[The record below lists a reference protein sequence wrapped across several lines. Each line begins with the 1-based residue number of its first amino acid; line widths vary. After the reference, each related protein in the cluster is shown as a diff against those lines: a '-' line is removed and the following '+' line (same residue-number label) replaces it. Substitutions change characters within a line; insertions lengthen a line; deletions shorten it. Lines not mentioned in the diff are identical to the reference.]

1 MDASLDTE
9 QDNIAGGDHN
19 SAQQGEHQIGTSEDA
34 DTNAHLNLS
43 KKSWGFRRT
52 TIARREFMDEIIDL
66 DPSPPPI
73 RRGRSRRTRQTPRPA
88 EDPQPTPKP
97 CRSASSVIDDLEWSA
112 PSSPVDAAAS
122 EATTGG
128 VLDPS
133 LWQDFGSAFHTAF
146 SLLGGNEDTPMDVTD
161 PLPGPDDPHPTDAS
175 EAGAEVSETGADG
188 SDSVEA
194 AEDPSGPALM
204 DVAGDENQEVLLI
217 SSQEDDSDN
226 LTLMQLK
233 EHLTSKGLARK
244 GGRAKARG
252 KGRGRGRG
260 RGRGKGRGRGRGRAV
275 ELESSTAEDDEEE
288 DRTLVNQEARPQ
300 LHEQQKPEG
309 SPEVGVALDS
319 PTKLNDSDCIVL
331 DSDLDQPADVTQGQ
345 YENAVEE
352 GRAEEER
359 GYSSISDSEGY
370 DPNALYCIC
379 RQKHN
384 KRFMICCDGCQEWFH
399 GDCVGIG
406 EAQGRCMDRRGE
418 EYTCPTCTSKKQR
431 LPLPDNVQSEDL
443 LESPEIPA
451 SLPDVLAPTASAETT
466 MEVTKPQESKG
477 DAEVMAEQSKPEPDI
492 KTEKESSLPLC
503 IGPGCPKQALQDS
516 VYCGTDCILQHAAVT
531 MKSLTGPKE
540 PKPRSRPQRK
550 AAAKGQ
556 RLGRVT
562 QSAAERLK
570 ESEEEQEGDG
580 AQKEAASPLACDP
593 SFRAVE
599 AAPVPSSKLCM
610 ACRYHSLHIH
620 IQHLARSSSSTLNQ
634 YNQKQANTSSANK
647 DSEEL
652 EAKEE
657 SVPPV
662 PQKPTTAT
670 SSSIPV
676 ADTPLPQGSTQGKT
690 QKPLTTGGVS
700 KKQRLDSPQ
709 HTPTNL
715 HKPSATPAPATPGP
729 SSSRLPV
736 MPAPK
741 LAMGSFV
748 IPKKQPAPPPA
759 PSQGPDPVA
768 GAQPSASPAATN
780 ETRTL
785 PVAPAP
791 IAPSSRPSQ
800 PNNQVRQSIQR
811 SLASILFKRVTDC
824 EELDM
829 SESDVGKLVTSIEM
843 EMFDIFRN
851 TDSKYM
857 NKYRTIMFNLKDPK
871 NKGLLFRVIG
881 GEISPFRLARM
892 SQKDMQATKVPEPS
906 AKETAEV
913 VKDTVVKAPPCSLQ
927 KPDAVK
933 VDLPSLSTP
942 KTDKPMEQK
951 RSVAPV
957 VKSRL
962 TQPSQIGSVP
972 DILSC
977 MLKDTTS
984 EHKTHL
990 FDLKCKICTGQMPE
1004 EEEEPAHKRSKVS
1017 DSRDKREYGRPSY
1030 GKPPENP
1037 WRSCAGDDSPLQAP
1051 PDSPDMDSPPNPLL
1065 EPSSRLV
1072 IDSPELAIVESPASL
1087 VLESPAS
1094 PPVLESPASPVRD
1107 SPASPT
1113 ADGFKTRPP
1122 ARAYAPVVIPAVSTV
1137 TITRRDPR
1145 TAANRSPSLS
1155 AGAPGPGCT
1164 TKNQAAPYAALK
1176 VASSGPTMPPA
1187 VPLPPPLMP
1196 KSILMKPS
1204 PSADPRLYQ
1213 TSSRNMNSHSTAD
1226 GETTQFLANQT
1237 ILWKGFLNM
1246 LSVAKFMT
1254 KGYVVSGSGEIL
1266 KAELPDTIQIGGRIL
1281 PQTVWDYV
1289 ERVKT
1294 SELCVVRFHPA
1305 TEEEEVAYVS
1315 LFSYFSSRRRF
1326 GVVANS
1332 SRNVKDMYLVPV
1344 SAKEAVPSIL
1354 QPLEGAGL
1362 EKNRP
1367 NLLLGLAIVQKP
1379 KRPGCL
1385 QQESEEKRP
1394 KVQMSKDPMWIPKPP
1409 VLYGSDKPDIFQ
1421 PYDPETPI
1429 TGSPPSSPAASGTL
1443 AIPSLPIPSK
1453 STISQFLPSN
1463 RGTLPVS
1470 TSAPVS
1476 SNQSILTANSDENP
1490 TATSANK
1497 TPLQTILKSLFGN
1510 KTSDTVAPAES
1521 SSVVPTV
1528 GATKP
1533 LYTSQT
1539 TRPMVDPI
1547 VQQYGQ
1553 KSKIKAMEE
1562 EDHDFDRPYDPEE
1575 EYDPAMGYGVAQTIM
1590 KVPTDPPAPST
1601 FAEDDVAYDP
1611 EDESMFED
1619 VKKHNT
1625 IAKGHVP
1632 TATPCPT
1639 SASTEAPT
1647 PVSTTDTACATTAP
1661 VLQNLPTGIV
1671 VVSAATL
1678 TEQQRMLEELNKQI
1692 EEQKRQLKEQE
1703 EALRQQREAVGMFMA
1718 HFSVSDTLMS
1728 PPQKIVPATPLP
1740 SQQSGI
1746 AQSGQKTSESTE
1758 GKESLTKSINNQTL
1772 EIVKK
1777 EETSSIPE
1785 STNTSSAIIEQ
1796 DEMVKDTEQYFSAGE
1811 IEDSDRMNP
1820 SLMKCKMIYSKER
1833 AQSLTMP
1840 YCPVQDMVHPE
1851 KGPLQVHIVVEDNGS
1866 HLRGVVGERETIVE
1880 VLQEV
1885 LNSVHHLIHED
1896 GRIEK
1901 DTEEVKGNG
1910 QDMALGTSLNGR
1922 AAIAENGPRGAIQED
1937 KENPRLPEKEILRH
1951 FHQNAKW
1958 ELHLRSF
1965 RNHKSQVLRV
1975 ILPWF
1980 LFQNHMRELNHPI
1993 PQLLLKCIMTNH
2005 HLNVTKLHLQLPIHR
2020 PTLKLLT
2027 LLPFLNVKLEKEECP
2042 LSLKPLK
2049 YATWH
2054 QQGITTTTRQLQNEF
2069 AFNSKIESPIP
2080 LRELEPPTRDSPQSP
2095 DPEPQFV
2102 QQSSIEKGDANLVIK
2117 KEEEMVDV
2125 SGEIG
2130 TGIQIER
2137 KGIGSKHCDILS
2149 KGFTGTNM
2157 GLEIKN
2163 AQPDVKVPPM
2173 HNIASLRGDM
2183 SKVEMTNF
2191 GNNFGIR
2198 APAPIDQGI
2207 LGVKQNIMGPE
2218 TNTSGSM
2225 ISGLWQLMGG
2235 PDMQGIGSDSWKT
2248 GPNMSDARMR
2258 VQGENPDIIISGN
2271 VMKDSSIRDLD
2282 PNVQG
2287 PGSPSVN
2294 PVRGVPAQA
2303 VTHPHTRGLD
2313 PLKVPDVGGRD
2324 LGTDIRGRGQGWS
2337 RFGDYSPNRSLA
2349 PHMTHSSPSVKDER
2363 PDFKSLHS
2371 VKRFIEERRRP
2382 DPVSDS
2388 MSQSQSRD
2396 GAESSVGPGVNND
2409 RQGPQRALGPAIER
2423 PGLSFR
2429 DESSGNNMCGARQ
2442 DNQGLRSNP
2451 SGLQLN
2457 VKQEMGRPYIGSDGG
2472 NPATQRPVGGPSPDM
2487 QNENRNQ
2494 EVMRGPGPNT
2504 SGPGWE
2510 GGWGVHNPI
2519 GLDVRDAWKGSERR
2533 GSDLAFSGLNVQDE
2547 WRNNGPNKI
2556 EHMEIP
2562 RPDRRGPDMENQ
2574 GSARDP
2580 AFRGP
2585 GPDQDQGT
2593 RPDLSGF
2600 GGQHFKGAR
2609 SDYKGQLPEK
2619 TTSEMEGLG
2628 PDMSRSG
2635 CLDIREP
2642 GSNRR
2647 GPGVCPGPDEKGLGG
2662 PHFMGPENDRWPDFR
2677 GTRTD
2682 RGGTDMEGPG
2692 QDRRGMGRP
2701 HSRGSGPD
2709 RRASDMEGLGPE
2721 RRGPGGTDFREVGA
2735 DGREPYVEGP
2745 GPDRRRGGGP
2755 DFRGPRSARRGAH
2768 MDSPGPDRK
2777 GPGGSH
2783 FRGPGPDRREAD
2795 VEGLGT
2801 GMRDRDNE
2809 PGRDG
2814 KGSDME
2820 GPGLDRRGRV
2830 GPHFRGSGP
2839 DRRGQDLEGH
2849 GPDRTGPD
2857 REGPG
2862 PDRRGPRGPDF
2873 RRSRP
2878 YRSRP
2883 DLEGPGLGWR
2893 GMEGRRGRDK
2903 EGLSVDKSGPK
2914 VGGPDLT
2921 GMPLDGQGIVIE
2933 NPGPDVTRIEGP
2945 KFSRPEPDRRGGR
2958 LGPDFRGHGL
2968 EKSVPRIE
2976 CEPVMRGPGNLDCR
2990 EQELEPDRKRPRRPD
3005 GRSLG
3010 HEMRGP
3016 DMECT
3021 EPEMEDYG
3029 PRMRASPGPNFRGPG
3044 PDRRGPGDPDSEGT
3058 DFRGPGP
3065 DTRLIADPEFMEP
3078 GSDGDYG
3085 LIGEGQMVLIS
3096 GNQGLIGEGRVVQ
3109 ISGGQGLMGGG
3120 QLVQISVKQEGQE
3133 VLTSSD
3139 QVLIGEVQD
3148 QGLKREGQ
3156 VVQISGDQDLIEKG
3170 LVDQISGNKG
3180 LIGEGQ
3186 ISQTPW
3192 VQILIGEVLVVQTS
3206 WDQGLMGEGQVVQIS
3221 GDQHLIEEGQV
3232 VHTSENQGLIGEG
3245 QVGQISGDQGLIE
3258 EVHAGQ
3264 TSGDPVLIGEG
3275 QMVQILGDQGLM
3287 GEGQVGQTG
3296 QTSGDQGLIGEGQ
3309 VVQSSGD
3316 PVLK

>member
-19 SAQQGEHQIGTSEDA
+19 SEQQGEHQIGTSEDA

-112 PSSPVDAAAS
+112 PSSPVDAATS

-175 EAGAEVSETGADG
+175 EAGAEVCETGADG

-233 EHLTSKGLARK
+233 EHLTSKGPARK

-300 LHEQQKPEG
+300 LHEPQKPEG
-309 SPEVGVALDS
+309 SPEADVTLAN
-319 PTKLNDSDCIVL
+319 PTKLIDSDCIVL

-384 KRFMICCDGCQEWFH
+384 KRFMICCDGCHEWFH

-406 EAQGRCMDRRGE
+406 EAQGRCMDRGGE

-466 MEVTKPQESKG
+466 IEVTKPQESKVRG

-492 KTEKESSLPLC
+492 KTERESSLPLC

-550 AAAKGQ
+550 AAAKV
-556 RLGRVT
+556 RN
-562 QSAAERLK
+562 
-570 ESEEEQEGDG
+570 
-580 AQKEAASPLACDP
+580 
-593 SFRAVE
+593 
-599 AAPVPSSKLCM
+599 
-610 ACRYHSLHIH
+610 
-620 IQHLARSSSSTLNQ
+620 STL
-634 YNQKQANTSSANK
+634 TANK

-690 QKPLTTGGVS
+690 QKPLTTGGIS

-759 PSQGPDPVA
+759 PSQGQDPVA

-913 VKDTVVKAPPCSLQ
+913 PENSQHLKQWPPPIS
-927 KPDAVK
+927 
-933 VDLPSLSTP
+933 S
-942 KTDKPMEQK
+942 EQK

-1051 PDSPDMDSPPNPLL
+1051 PDSPDTDSPLNPLL

-1294 SELCVVRFHPA
+1294 SVTKELCVVRFHPA

-1332 SRNVKDMYLVPV
+1332 SRNVKDMYLVPI
-1344 SAKEAVPSIL
+1344 SAREAVPSIL
-1354 QPLEGAGL
+1354 QPIEGAGL

-1394 KVQMSKDPMWIPKPP
+1394 KVQMSKDPI
-1409 VLYGSDKPDIFQ
+1409 
-1421 PYDPETPI
+1421 
-1429 TGSPPSSPAASGTL
+1429 SPAASGTL
-1443 AIPSLPIPSK
+1443 SIPSLPIP
-1453 STISQFLPSN
+1453 
-1463 RGTLPVS
+1463 
-1470 TSAPVS
+1470 
-1476 SNQSILTANSDENP
+1476 
-1490 TATSANK
+1490 
-1497 TPLQTILKSLFGN
+1497 
-1510 KTSDTVAPAES
+1510 
-1521 SSVVPTV
+1521 
-1528 GATKP
+1528 
-1533 LYTSQT
+1533 T
-1539 TRPMVDPI
+1539 T
-1547 VQQYGQ
+1547 
-1553 KSKIKAMEE
+1553 
-1562 EDHDFDRPYDPEE
+1562 
-1575 EYDPAMGYGVAQTIM
+1575 
-1590 KVPTDPPAPST
+1590 
-1601 FAEDDVAYDP
+1601 
-1611 EDESMFED
+1611 
-1619 VKKHNT
+1619 
-1625 IAKGHVP
+1625 
-1632 TATPCPT
+1632 
-1639 SASTEAPT
+1639 
-1647 PVSTTDTACATTAP
+1647 P

-1703 EALRQQREAVGMFMA
+1703 EALRQQREAV
-1718 HFSVSDTLMS
+1718 
-1728 PPQKIVPATPLP
+1728 
-1740 SQQSGI
+1740 
-1746 AQSGQKTSESTE
+1746 
-1758 GKESLTKSINNQTL
+1758 
-1772 EIVKK
+1772 
-1777 EETSSIPE
+1777 
-1785 STNTSSAIIEQ
+1785 
-1796 DEMVKDTEQYFSAGE
+1796 
-1811 IEDSDRMNP
+1811 
-1820 SLMKCKMIYSKER
+1820 
-1833 AQSLTMP
+1833 
-1840 YCPVQDMVHPE
+1840 
-1851 KGPLQVHIVVEDNGS
+1851 EDNGS

-1885 LNSVHHLIHED
+1885 LNSDHHLIHED

-1901 DTEEVKGNG
+1901 DTEEVKGIG

-1937 KENPRLPEKEILRH
+1937 KENPRTT
-1951 FHQNAKW
+1951 N
-1958 ELHLRSF
+1958 
-1965 RNHKSQVLRV
+1965 QVV
-1975 ILPWF
+1975 
-1980 LFQNHMRELNHPI
+1980 
-1993 PQLLLKCIMTNH
+1993 
-2005 HLNVTKLHLQLPIHR
+2005 V
-2020 PTLKLLT
+2020 
-2027 LLPFLNVKLEKEECP
+2027 
-2042 LSLKPLK
+2042 
-2049 YATWH
+2049 
-2054 QQGITTTTRQLQNEF
+2054 
-2069 AFNSKIESPIP
+2069 
-2080 LRELEPPTRDSPQSP
+2080 
-2095 DPEPQFV
+2095 
-2102 QQSSIEKGDANLVIK
+2102 EKGQIWRDQGLIGEAGEVHI
-2117 KEEEMVDV
+2117 
-2125 SGEIG
+2125 SGGQDLIG
-2130 TGIQIER
+2130 GDKIWKAMDLTEPGQTGRAQGLIGEGQGVQIL
-2137 KGIGSKHCDILS
+2137 GGHGLIG
-2149 KGFTGTNM
+2149 
-2157 GLEIKN
+2157 
-2163 AQPDVKVPPM
+2163 
-2173 HNIASLRGDM
+2173 
-2183 SKVEMTNF
+2183 
-2191 GNNFGIR
+2191 
-2198 APAPIDQGI
+2198 IDQI
-2207 LGVKQNIMGPE
+2207 
-2218 TNTSGSM
+2218 
-2225 ISGLWQLMGG
+2225 W
-2235 PDMQGIGSDSWKT
+2235 
-2248 GPNMSDARMR
+2248 R
-2258 VQGENPDIIISGN
+2258 VQG
-2271 VMKDSSIRDLD
+2271 L
-2282 PNVQG
+2282 
-2287 PGSPSVN
+2287 
-2294 PVRGVPAQA
+2294 
-2303 VTHPHTRGLD
+2303 
-2313 PLKVPDVGGRD
+2313 VG
-2324 LGTDIRGRGQGWS
+2324 
-2337 RFGDYSPNRSLA
+2337 
-2349 PHMTHSSPSVKDER
+2349 
-2363 PDFKSLHS
+2363 
-2371 VKRFIEERRRP
+2371 
-2382 DPVSDS
+2382 
-2388 MSQSQSRD
+2388 
-2396 GAESSVGPGVNND
+2396 
-2409 RQGPQRALGPAIER
+2409 
-2423 PGLSFR
+2423 
-2429 DESSGNNMCGARQ
+2429 
-2442 DNQGLRSNP
+2442 
-2451 SGLQLN
+2451 
-2457 VKQEMGRPYIGSDGG
+2457 
-2472 NPATQRPVGGPSPDM
+2472 
-2487 QNENRNQ
+2487 
-2494 EVMRGPGPNT
+2494 
-2504 SGPGWE
+2504 E
-2510 GGWGVHNPI
+2510 G
-2519 GLDVRDAWKGSERR
+2519 WKGPM
-2533 GSDLAFSGLNVQDE
+2533 VQ
-2547 WRNNGPNKI
+2547 
-2556 EHMEIP
+2556 
-2562 RPDRRGPDMENQ
+2562 
-2574 GSARDP
+2574 
-2580 AFRGP
+2580 
-2585 GPDQDQGT
+2585 
-2593 RPDLSGF
+2593 
-2600 GGQHFKGAR
+2600 
-2609 SDYKGQLPEK
+2609 
-2619 TTSEMEGLG
+2619 TS
-2628 PDMSRSG
+2628 
-2635 CLDIREP
+2635 
-2642 GSNRR
+2642 
-2647 GPGVCPGPDEKGLGG
+2647 
-2662 PHFMGPENDRWPDFR
+2662 
-2677 GTRTD
+2677 
-2682 RGGTDMEGPG
+2682 
-2692 QDRRGMGRP
+2692 
-2701 HSRGSGPD
+2701 
-2709 RRASDMEGLGPE
+2709 
-2721 RRGPGGTDFREVGA
+2721 
-2735 DGREPYVEGP
+2735 
-2745 GPDRRRGGGP
+2745 
-2755 DFRGPRSARRGAH
+2755 
-2768 MDSPGPDRK
+2768 
-2777 GPGGSH
+2777 
-2783 FRGPGPDRREAD
+2783 
-2795 VEGLGT
+2795 
-2801 GMRDRDNE
+2801 
-2809 PGRDG
+2809 
-2814 KGSDME
+2814 
-2820 GPGLDRRGRV
+2820 
-2830 GPHFRGSGP
+2830 
-2839 DRRGQDLEGH
+2839 
-2849 GPDRTGPD
+2849 
-2857 REGPG
+2857 
-2862 PDRRGPRGPDF
+2862 
-2873 RRSRP
+2873 
-2878 YRSRP
+2878 
-2883 DLEGPGLGWR
+2883 
-2893 GMEGRRGRDK
+2893 
-2903 EGLSVDKSGPK
+2903 
-2914 VGGPDLT
+2914 
-2921 GMPLDGQGIVIE
+2921 
-2933 NPGPDVTRIEGP
+2933 
-2945 KFSRPEPDRRGGR
+2945 
-2958 LGPDFRGHGL
+2958 
-2968 EKSVPRIE
+2968 
-2976 CEPVMRGPGNLDCR
+2976 
-2990 EQELEPDRKRPRRPD
+2990 
-3005 GRSLG
+3005 
-3010 HEMRGP
+3010 
-3016 DMECT
+3016 
-3021 EPEMEDYG
+3021 
-3029 PRMRASPGPNFRGPG
+3029 
-3044 PDRRGPGDPDSEGT
+3044 
-3058 DFRGPGP
+3058 
-3065 DTRLIADPEFMEP
+3065 
-3078 GSDGDYG
+3078 GDYG

-3096 GNQGLIGEGRVVQ
+3096 GNQGLIGEGWVVQ

-3139 QVLIGEVQD
+3139 QVLIGEVQVVQTLWD

-3221 GDQHLIEEGQV
+3221 GDQHLKEEGQV
-3232 VHTSENQGLIGEG
+3232 VQTSENQGLIGEG
-3245 QVGQISGDQGLIE
+3245 QVGQTSGDQGLIG

-3296 QTSGDQGLIGEGQ
+3296 RTSEDQGLIGEGQ